1 MIDNNIVTLIF
12 SKNRPLQLDLLLNS
26 FHLNCIQPDSTDI
39 YVVYTYDKKYK
50 ESYNQLIKE
59 QEEKQRNNIEFIDE
73 KGYISF
79 DASFAPHLLNKKY
92 EYIMFLVD
100 DNIFTNKFDLS
111 QIKSLLEYNLDAV
124 GFSLRLGKNTKNCY
138 PLKKEQEIPK
148 AVGNNYVI
156 NFSSLND
163 LMNKGFLP
171 GIDFYVFAFD
181 WTKSQLDFN
190 YPLEVSSSIY
200 RIKDLFFL
208 LRDSK
213 YKNPNELEAQLYAN
227 LHYFY
232 GKPKLL
238 SYYRSVAFCAPMN
251 KVQNVALNNRFSNM
265 NIFSQESMLTM
276 YENGFRINP
285 AKFEGFISNG
295 CHQEV
300 ALYTLE
306 EYEKYGI

>member
-1 MIDNNIVTLIF
+1 MTDNNIATLIF
-12 SKNRPLQLDLLLNS
+12 SKNRPLQLDLLLNT
-26 FHLNCIQPDSTDI
+26 FYLNCLQPYSTDI
-39 YVVYTYDKKYK
+39 YIVYTYDDQY
-50 ESYNQLIKE
+50 ENSYNQLIKE
-59 QEEKQRNNIEFIDE
+59 QKEKERNNIEFIDE
-73 KGYISF
+73 NNFISF
-79 DASFAPHLLNKKY
+79 KSSFVYKIKNY

-148 AVGNNYVI
+148 AIGHNYVI
-156 NFSSLND
+156 NFSSMYD

-171 GIDFYVFAFD
+171 EFDFRVFAFD
-181 WTKSQLDFN
+181 WTKSQLDFS
-190 YPLEVSSSIY
+190 YALEVSSSIY

-208 LRDSK
+208 LRDLK
-213 YKNPNELEAQLYAN
+213 YRNPNELEAQLYAN

-238 SYYRSVAFCAPMN
+238 SYYKSVAFCAPMN
-251 KVQNVALNNRFSNM
+251 KVQNVAVNNRSNNM
-265 NIFSQESMLTM
+265 DMFSQESMLTM
-276 YENGFRINP
+276 YERGFRINP
-285 AKFEGFISNG
+285 IKFDRFVSNG

-300 ALYTLE
+300 ALYTME
-306 EYEKYGI
+306 EFEKYAL

>member
-1 MIDNNIVTLIF
+1 MTDNNIITLIF

-26 FHLNCIQPDSTDI
+26 FYLNCMQPDSTDI
-39 YVVYTYDKKYK
+39 YVVYTCDDQYK
-50 ESYNQLIKE
+50 TSYSQLIKE
-59 QEEKQRNNIEFIDE
+59 QIKKERNNIYFIYE
-73 KGYISF
+73 KDFQSF
-79 DASFAPHLLNKKY
+79 KSSFVYNIRNY

-100 DNIFTNKFDLS
+100 DNIFTHKFDLS
-111 QIKSLLEYNLDAV
+111 QIKSLLEYNPDAI

-138 PLKKEQEIPK
+138 PLKKEQEIPN
-148 AVGNNYVI
+148 AVGHHYVI
-156 NFSSLND
+156 NFSSMYD
-163 LMNKGFLP
+163 LMNKGFFPEL
-171 GIDFYVFAFD
+171 DFRVFAFD
-181 WTKSQLDFN
+181 WTKSQLDFS
-190 YPLEVSSSIY
+190 YPLEISSSIY
-200 RIKDLFFL
+200 RIKDIRYL
-208 LRDSK
+208 LENLR

-238 SYYRSVAFCAPMN
+238 SYYRSIAFCAPMN

-265 NIFSQESMLTM
+265 NMFSQESMLTM
-276 YENGFRINP
+276 YKNGFRIDP
-285 AKFEGFISNG
+285 IRFEGFISNG

>member
-1 MIDNNIVTLIF
+1 MNNIITLIF

-26 FHLNCIQPDSTDI
+26 FYLNCLQSDSTDI
-39 YVVYTYDKKYK
+39 YVVYTCDDQY
-50 ESYNQLIKE
+50 ENSYNQLIKE
-59 QEEKQRNNIEFIDE
+59 QKEKERNNITFIYE
-73 KGYISF
+73 NQF
-79 DASFAPHLLNKKY
+79 ASFKSSFIYNLQNTKY
-92 EYIMFLVD
+92 EYVMFLVD
-100 DNIFTNKFDLS
+100 DNIFTNKFDLL
-111 QIKSLLEYNLDAV
+111 QIKSLLEHNPDAI

-148 AVGNNYVI
+148 DIGYNYII
-156 NFSSLND
+156 NFSSLFEILD
-163 LMNKGFLP
+163 KRFLP
-171 GIDFYVFAFD
+171 EVDFRVFAFD

-200 RIKDLFFL
+200 RVKDIFFL

-232 GKPKLL
+232 NKLKLL

-251 KVQNVALNNRFSNM
+251 KVQNVVLNNRFSNM
-265 NIFSQESMLTM
+265 NMFSEESMLTM
-276 YENGFRINP
+276 YKNGFRIDP
-285 AKFEGFISNG
+285 VKFEGFISNG

-306 EYEKYGI
+306 EYEEYGI

>member
-1 MIDNNIVTLIF
+1 MKTKNNIATLIF

-26 FHLNCIQPDSTDI
+26 FYLNCLQPCSTDI
-39 YVVYTYDKKYK
+39 YVIYICDDQYK
-50 ESYNQLIKE
+50 TSYSQLIKE
-59 QEEKQRNNIEFIDE
+59 QIKKERNNIYFIYE
-73 KGYISF
+73 KDFQSF
-79 DASFAPHLLNKKY
+79 KSSFVYNIRNY

-111 QIKSLLEYNLDAV
+111 QIKSLLDYNLDAI
-124 GFSLRLGKNTKNCY
+124 GFSLRLGKNTNFCY
-138 PLKKEQEIPK
+138 PLNKKQEIPK
-148 AVGNNYVI
+148 VVEHNYVI
-156 NFSSLND
+156 NFSSMYD
-163 LMNKGFLP
+163 LMNKGFFPEL
-171 GIDFYVFAFD
+171 DFRVFAFD
-181 WTKSQLDFN
+181 WTKSQLDFS
-190 YPLEVSSSIY
+190 YPLEISSSIY
-200 RIKDLFFL
+200 RIKDIRYL
-208 LRDSK
+208 LENLR

-238 SYYRSVAFCAPMN
+238 SYYRSIAFCAPMN

-265 NIFSQESMLTM
+265 NMFSQESMLTM
-276 YENGFRINP
+276 YENGFRIDP